1 MILTGRHVR
10 IQIQPSL
17 RATELLTTGNDAGPA
32 NLPAG
37 YRQPQSWWS
46 IYEHKDARR
55 ERSGMGA
62 TACQPCNPMIGRRT
76 LMRGPSL
83 ARDPEIVTGLPGSAR
98 S

>member
-1 MILTGRHVR
+1 MNYVDRMR
-10 IQIQPSL
+10 KS
-17 RATELLTTGNDAGPA
+17 AGPA